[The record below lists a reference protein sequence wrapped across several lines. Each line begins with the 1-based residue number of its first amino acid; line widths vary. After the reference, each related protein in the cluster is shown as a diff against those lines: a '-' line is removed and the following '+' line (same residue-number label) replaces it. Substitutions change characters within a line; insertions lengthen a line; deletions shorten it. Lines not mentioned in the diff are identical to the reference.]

1 MSSPNWLDPEELPEV
16 TALSE
21 EECWSALS
29 SARVGRLAV
38 TAEDGADIYPVNFIV
53 KDGNL
58 FFRTAPGSKLMA
70 IAHSPAVAMEADGTK
85 LLHRW
90 SVVVRGEAQ
99 RLSDEA
105 EIVAAGIDSLD
116 TMTTS
121 EKWNYVRITPT
132 SVTGRSFHR

>member
-1 MSSPNWLDPEELPEV
+1 MSSPSWLDPEELPEV

-38 TAEDGADIYPVNFIV
+38 TAEDGADIYPVNFVV

-70 IAHSPAVAMEADGTK
+70 IATRLPLPWKPMAQSCFTAGAWSFVAK
-85 LLHRW
+85 LN
-90 SVVVRGEAQ
+90 V
-99 RLSDEA
+99 
-105 EIVAAGIDSLD
+105 
-116 TMTTS
+116 
-121 EKWNYVRITPT
+121 
-132 SVTGRSFHR
+132 